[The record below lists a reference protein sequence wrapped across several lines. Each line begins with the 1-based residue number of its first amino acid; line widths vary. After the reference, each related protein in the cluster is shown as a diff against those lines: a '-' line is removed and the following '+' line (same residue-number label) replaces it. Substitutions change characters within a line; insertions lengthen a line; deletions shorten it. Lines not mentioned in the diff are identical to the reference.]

1 MYCRVTDLINEA
13 AAARPAAPALSHGGE
28 LQSYGELA
36 ETVQRAARGLVGLGL
51 ARGDRVAVF
60 LEKRLETIAAF
71 FAAAAAGCAF
81 VPVNPQLKPRQV
93 AHILADCGARA
104 LVTSQARLAALGGAL
119 EGCDELKRVIL
130 VDGVEQV
137 AALDGLSPVAWQE
150 LLSGAPTGARLHPTI
165 LDDMAA
171 ILYTSGS
178 TGLPKGVV
186 LSHKNLVIGAQSVAS
201 YLENGP
207 EDRILSL
214 LPLSFDAGLS
224 QATTA
229 FCTGAKLV
237 LMNYLLPGDVPRLC
251 AEEGITGITGVPPLW
266 IRLAELDWPESA
278 AANVRYFANTGG
290 HLPRA
295 VLGKLR
301 ARLPKAKPYLM
312 YGLTEAF
319 RSTYLD
325 PALVDE
331 RPDSMGKAIPNAEI
345 LVLRPDG
352 SPCDPGEPGE
362 LVHRGPLVSLGY
374 WNDPER
380 TAERFRPLPPRASGL
395 TRPEIAVWSG
405 DRVRRDED
413 GFLYFIGRDDE
424 MIKTSGYRVSP
435 TEIEEAAY
443 ATGLVGEAVAL
454 ALPHEVLGQAIVLL
468 ATAAGDERLDAQA
481 LLVKLKAE
489 LPSFMVPSEILV
501 RDHLPRNPN
510 GKFDR
515 KAMAQDL
522 MPPPLERSG

>member
-1 MYCRVTDLINEA
+1 MYCRVTDLITEA
-13 AAARPAAPALSHGGE
+13 AAARPEAPALSLGPE
-28 LQSYGELA
+28 TQSYAALA
-36 ETVQRAARGLVGLGL
+36 QAVEAVARGLVGLGL
-51 ARGDRVAVF
+51 ERGDRVAVF
-60 LEKRLETIAAF
+60 LEKRPETIAALF
-71 FAAAAAGCAF
+71 GAAGAGCAF

-93 AHILADCGARA
+93 AHILADSGTRA
-104 LVTSQARLAALGGAL
+104 LVTSRARLAALGEAIADCAAL
-119 EGCDELKRVIL
+119 SRVIL
-130 VDGVEQV
+130 VDGRED
-137 AALDGLSPVAWQE
+137 AAADARLSLVAWDD
-150 LLSGAPTGARLHPTI
+150 LLTGAPAIARPHPAI
-165 LDDMAA
+165 FDDMAA

-186 LSHKNLVIGAQSVAS
+186 LSHKNLVIGAQSVAG
-201 YLENGP
+201 YLQNRP
-207 EDRILSL
+207 DDRILSL

-229 FCTGAKLV
+229 FCAGAELV
-237 LMNYLLPGDVPRLC
+237 LMNYLLPGDVPKLC
-251 AEEGITGITGVPPLW
+251 AAEKITGITGVPPLW
-266 IRLAELDWPESA
+266 IRLAALDWPADA
-278 AANVRYFANTGG
+278 AASVRYFANTGG

-301 ARLPKAKPYLM
+301 ERLPSAKPYLM

-325 PALVDE
+325 PALVDAK
-331 RPDSMGKAIPNAEI
+331 PDSMGKAIPNAEI

-352 SPCDPGEPGE
+352 SPCDADEPGE

-374 WNDPER
+374 WNDAER
-380 TAERFRPLPPRASGL
+380 TAERFRPLPARASGL

-405 DRVRRDED
+405 DRVRRDEE

-435 TEIEEAAY
+435 NEIEEAAY

-454 ALPHEVLGQAIVLL
+454 GVPHEVLGQAIVLL
-468 ATAAGDERLDAQA
+468 ATAAGEQRLDPQA

-489 LPSFMVPSEILV
+489 LPSFMVPLEILP
-501 RDHLPRNPN
+501 RERLPRNPN

-515 KAMAQDL
+515 KALAVAL
-522 MPPPLERSG
+522 TEPALERSG